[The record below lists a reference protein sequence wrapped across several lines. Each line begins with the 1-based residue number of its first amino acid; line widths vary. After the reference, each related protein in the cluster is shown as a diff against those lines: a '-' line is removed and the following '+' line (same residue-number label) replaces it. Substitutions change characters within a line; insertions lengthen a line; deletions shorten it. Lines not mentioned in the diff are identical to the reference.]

1 MSVVFL
7 KSRGGGTGCPL
18 LAYRIVLAKLMTCEI
33 VFGTICDARS
43 IDIAK
48 ISMRYVTRHR
58 MKVRHGP
65 LLQLFLA
72 AAVPQQ
78 QQMEYRGSIA
88 STAGV
93 AGAFTWP
100 SYFYGAP
107 VVYSTGEILAQK
119 THQ

>member
-1 MSVVFL
+1 
-7 KSRGGGTGCPL
+7 
-18 LAYRIVLAKLMTCEI
+18 
-33 VFGTICDARS
+33 
-43 IDIAK
+43 
-48 ISMRYVTRHR
+48 MRYVTRHR

-88 STAGV
+88 FTASTAVSMIFGV

-107 VVYSTGEILAQK
+107 VVYPIGEHLVQQK